1 MDNTH
6 GAIALVGSG
15 EYTAAMVETDKA
27 LLETLGGPARS
38 RVALI
43 PAASGLEPGQPER
56 WNAMGAAHFHALG
69 ATVAPLPLLRREDAL
84 APAIV
89 DELRRASFFYFS
101 GGNPE
106 HLTETLEGTPAWE
119 AIRERAAQGAVV
131 AGCSAGAMML
141 GAYVFRVR
149 LIRSGQPPQW
159 RPGLALAPGLAV
171 LPHFDRTRE
180 FLSAEQFRA
189 ALAAAPPGVT
199 VVGVDEDTALVR
211 FPASDTGPG
220 RWRVLGRQ
228 TVSVFDGTGTAT
240 VYRAG
245 EELELP

>member
-1 MDNTH
+1 M
-6 GAIALVGSG
+6 A
-15 EYTAAMVETDKA
+15 ETDRA
-27 LLETLGGPARS
+27 MLETLGGPQRGY
-38 RVALI
+38 VALI

-56 WNAMGAAHFHALG
+56 WNAKGAAHFDGLG
-69 ATVAPLPLLRREDAL
+69 AQVAPLPLLGRDDAL

-89 DELRRASFFYFS
+89 EALGRANFFYFS

-106 HLTETLEGTPAWE
+106 HLTETLADTPAWE
-119 AIRERAAQGAVV
+119 VIRARAAAGAVV

-141 GAYVFRVR
+141 GGYVFRVR
-149 LIRSGQPPQW
+149 LVRSGQPPQW
-159 RPGLALAPGLAV
+159 RRGLGLASGLAV

-189 ALAAAPPGVT
+189 ALAAAPPGAT

-211 FPASDTGPG
+211 FPGQSDGPS

-228 TVSVFDGTGTAT
+228 TVSVFDGAGEAS